1 MQDKT
6 LYFRLFNEWNKDD
19 KKKRKLSL
27 FYRLYYIIEKETTQM
42 KINFYSN
49 SNIENWK
56 KRRMRILSTV
66 SFLAGKFATFEQMLL
81 TKPINFFRKT
91 ERMRTLSVRIKLWR
105 ENYKFWISVTM
116 EKREQKNNIS
126 VLNSSWISSKQAQNC
141 KKDI

>member
-1 MQDKT
+1 MT
-6 LYFRLFNEWNKDD
+6 
-19 KKKRKLSL
+19 KKVYSL
-27 FYRLYYIIEKETTQM
+27 CYIIEKETTQM

-49 SNIENWK
+49 SNIENFFFK
-56 KRRMRILSTV
+56 KTAHAYFEHRIFL

-91 ERMRTLSVRIKLWR
+91 ERMRTLSVRVKLWR
-105 ENYKFWISVTM
+105 ENYKFWISVTK

-141 KKDI
+141 KKIFSETILKLSRKSK

>member
-1 MQDKT
+1 M
-6 LYFRLFNEWNKDD
+6 
-19 KKKRKLSL
+19 

-49 SNIENWK
+49 SNIENLKK

-66 SFLAGKFATFEQMLL
+66 FFLSFLAGKFATFEQMLL

-105 ENYKFWISVTM
+105 ENYKF
-116 EKREQKNNIS
+116 
-126 VLNSSWISSKQAQNC
+126 
-141 KKDI
+141 